1 MRFFAVLLI
10 AVFAAGAARAGAL
23 RVVVKDPSAAAV
35 PDAAV
40 RVTSTGGLIAGTKT
54 TGADGTA
61 LFGDLAA
68 GDYAITVQHDGFEPA
83 EAKAGVP
90 GEGEATAQVSLKIA
104 RQETAVEVSSA
115 APGTANSD
123 PNYRALRE
131 RTVAESFTVENLELK
146 RDAAVFELKKGTLSF
161 TAPVMGRVVVAVFS
175 GEGKF
180 QLSPAMR
187 LEAERLKMVTGEA
200 EVHDEFD
207 SAVFLFTDATYDEL
221 KASLKTPAEGARN
234 ADVLRNFRRLVRHRT
249 DLPRSFTEYLL
260 QGDGVRN
267 IDAEIL
273 GELYNPKFGGSFRA
287 YLHGHRYPDLRFLV
301 NPRGATPEL
310 LSTEEVALINV
321 DPMGE
326 HDGILYLTHYASEWK
341 SNTALQHEDKRIA
354 AAVHYQI
361 ETVIGKNEHL
371 ASAATIRLEP
381 VRDGDRVID
390 FELLPNLR
398 VSRVSVDGKDVE
410 FVQEGRKLDGGF
422 YVILPAPM
430 EKGKPQEIRVE
441 YQGDKVVHNEGGGT
455 FSVRARE
462 SWYPSLNVFRDRAT
476 YDLTFKVPRQYTLVS
491 VGKLADKGREQDY
504 AVTHWVASVPISVAG
519 FNYGD
524 FKLKQVAD
532 GGTDF
537 EAYATEELPDYLRM
551 AHVPGAMI
559 PSAMAANTMIDAEN
573 AVRCFTYWFGKLPYG
588 RVAITQQP
596 QMNFGQSWPTLVYLP
611 LFSFLDATQ
620 RYFFLG
626 GNTFRAEKF
635 FDEVTS
641 HEVSHQWWGHLVGW
655 NSYHDQ
661 WLSEGFADFSAGL
674 FLQATEKSSDKYR
687 KYWETGRKE
696 IVDKNNWGNAATDAG
711 PIWMGLRLNSFKNEE
726 AYRQLVYPK
735 GGYVLH
741 MLRYLMQDPKTGD
754 DDFIAMMHDFTAQF
768 AFKNAST
775 EDFQAIVEKHMK
787 PQMDLEGNKRMSW
800 FFRQYVYGT
809 EVGSYN
815 LAYSLADQPDG
826 SALLTGKITQS
837 GVSDGFRIRV
847 PIYVDF
853 GNTNGPMKLANIAV
867 TGNAPTS
874 EFKLKLPKA
883 AQESTFELQLRR
895 TRPQLQSGRDVVSGG
910 AHFRVA
916 GRKGDGRNRPPR
928 DGAGTDA

>member
-1 MRFFAVLLI
+1 MRSFLVLLVSLI
-10 AVFAAGAARAGAL
+10 TAVAAEAGNL

-35 PDAAV
+35 SEAAV
-40 RVTSTGGLIAGTKT
+40 RVTSMSGLIAGTKA
-54 TGADGTA
+54 TGADGA
-61 LFGDLAA
+61 AVFADLPA
-68 GDYAITVQHDGFEPA
+68 GDYVVTVQRDGFEPA
-83 EAKAGVP
+83 EARATVP
-90 GEGEATAQVSLKIA
+90 DGGDASVPVTLKIA
-104 RQETAVEVSSA
+104 AQETSVEVTSA

-131 RTVAESFTVENLELK
+131 RPLAESFLVENLELK
-146 RDAAVFELKKGTLSF
+146 RDVGTFQLKKGTLSF
-161 TAPVMGRVVVAVFS
+161 TGPVMGRVVVAVFS
-175 GEGKF
+175 GEGSF
-180 QLSPAMR
+180 DLTPAMR
-187 LEAERLKMVTGEA
+187 LEADRLKMVTGDVQ
-200 EVHDEFD
+200 VHDSFD

-221 KASLKTPAEGARN
+221 KAALKTPADGAKN
-234 ADVLRNFRRLVRHRT
+234 TEALRNFRRQVRHRT
-249 DLPRSFTEYLL
+249 DLPRSFTESLL

-273 GELYNPKFGGSFRA
+273 GELYNPKFAGSFRA
-287 YLHGHRYPDLRFLV
+287 YLHGHRYPDLRFLI
-301 NPRGATPEL
+301 NPRGAIPEL
-310 LSTEEVALINV
+310 LSTEEVALINN

-326 HDGILYLTHYASEWK
+326 RDGILYLTHFASEWK
-341 SNTALQHEDKRIA
+341 ANTALQHEDKRIA
-354 AAVHYQI
+354 AAVHYKI

-371 ASAATIRLEP
+371 ASAATIRVDP
-381 VRDGDRVID
+381 VRDGDRVLD
-390 FELLPNLR
+390 FDLLPNLR
-398 VSRVSVDGKDVE
+398 VSRVSVDGKDIE
-410 FVQEGRKLDGGF
+410 FIQEGRKLDGAF

-430 EKGKPQEIRVE
+430 EQGKPQEIHVE

-476 YDLTFKVPRQYTLVS
+476 FDLTFKVPRQYTLVS

-524 FKLKQVAD
+524 FKLKQVTD
-532 GGTDF
+532 GDTDF
-537 EAYATEELPDYLRM
+537 EAYATTELPAYLQEIQRRNNT
-551 AHVPGAMI
+551 PGAMI

-573 AVRCFTYWFGKLPYG
+573 AIRCFTYWFGKLPYG

-611 LFSFLDATQ
+611 LFSFLDSTQ
-620 RYFFLG
+620 RYLFMG
-626 GNTFRAEKF
+626 GNTFRMEKF

-674 FLQATEKSSDKYR
+674 FLQATEKNSDKYR
-687 KYWETGRKE
+687 HYWETGRKE

-711 PIWMGLRLNSFKNEE
+711 PIWMGLRLNTFKNDE

-754 DDFIAMMHDFTAQF
+754 DDFVAMLHDYTAQF

-775 EDFQAIVEKHMK
+775 EDFEAIVDKHMK
-787 PQMDLEGNKRMSW
+787 PQMDLDGNKHIAW

-815 LAYSLADQPDG
+815 LTYSLADQPG
-826 SALLTGKITQS
+826 GGVLMTGKISQS
-837 GVSDGFRIRV
+837 GVSDGFRMRV
-847 PIYVDF
+847 PIYLDF
-853 GNTNGPMKLANIAV
+853 GNANGPVKVANIAV
-867 TGNAPTS
+867 TGSSAAS
-874 EFKLKLPKA
+874 EFKLKLPI
-883 AQESTFELQLRR
+883 
-895 TRPQLQSGRDVVSGG
+895 RPKKVLLNYNDDVLARSVK
-910 AHFRVA
+910 V
-916 GRKGDGRNRPPR
+916 
-928 DGAGTDA
+928 DAM